1 VLPWKNPRWIKAFA
15 AILFVDGAI
24 VFGVAR
30 FAQINPLTVLACV
43 VILTDI
49 GIFVWFRQSAFWSR
63 AALRNALM
71 VHLGGG
77 IILAGS
83 WILYEKSGTSIA
95 LLLILIVFLTHRIWG
110 RPLLKKLQA
119 ENEKSHPS

>member
-1 VLPWKNPRWIKAFA
+1 
-15 AILFVDGAI
+15 
-24 VFGVAR
+24 
-30 FAQINPLTVLACV
+30 
-43 VILTDI
+43 
-49 GIFVWFRQSAFWSR
+49 
-63 AALRNALM
+63 M